1 MGLCNTLGEEERKRW
16 FLILLLF
23 FFLVYFAQSVRS
35 TPSFPF
41 RSTKI
46 MNMAPTSRLEAHTV

>member
-1 MGLCNTLGEEERKRW
+1 MLVSD
-16 FLILLLF
+16 FIVV